1 MVSHETK
8 AIKKMSSISR
18 YAGPGICAWRSSQIS
33 ASSGMI
39 SIEEGEM
46 KAKGINIVVRFSF
59 LKRQKETSI
68 NPYSLKIGCNE
79 YRFVIE

>member
-1 MVSHETK
+1 
-8 AIKKMSSISR
+8 
-18 YAGPGICAWRSSQIS
+18 
-33 ASSGMI
+33 
-39 SIEEGEM
+39 M